1 MFFIPVAAV
10 VLFIWFIVYCVQSAR
25 ESKFRYDLDRDI
37 QRTQS
42 LESMTRDDRM
52 EREFQN
58 ARMHGSMQGSL
69 SDNDDVSRFM
79 GGGREW
85 EEYARSEWFL
95 KLKAVRMAKCG
106 KIPHEFSDGI
116 GYHLGMLSD
125 SNMSE
130 EMWAGMNVRFLLRL
144 EEELQAHSV
153 PAVALFQH
161 QFPTG
166 PWTRLRETVQREGT
180 DCTKLTTKFRFTYD
194 DRR

>member
-25 ESKFRYDLDRDI
+25 ESKFRYDLDRDR

-58 ARMHGSMQGSL
+58 ARMQGRL
-69 SDNDDVSRFM
+69 SDDDDVSRFM

-95 KLKAVRMAKCG
+95 KLKAVRMAKFG
-106 KIPHEFSDGI
+106 KIPHEFSDGL
-116 GYHLGMLSD
+116 GYHLCMVSD
-125 SNMSE
+125 SGMSK

-161 QFPTG
+161 QNPTG

-180 DCTKLTTKFRFTYD
+180 DCTELTTKFRFTYD

>member
-25 ESKFRYDLDRDI
+25 ESKFYYDLDKDR

-58 ARMHGSMQGSL
+58 ARMQGRL
-69 SDNDDVSRFM
+69 SDDDDVSRFM

-85 EEYARSEWFL
+85 EEYAMSEWFL

-106 KIPHEFSDGI
+106 KIPHEFSDGL
-116 GYHLGMLSD
+116 GYHLCMVSN
-125 SNMSE
+125 SNMSK

-161 QFPTG
+161 QNPTG

-180 DCTKLTTKFRFTYD
+180 DCTELTTMFRFTYD

>member
-25 ESKFRYDLDRDI
+25 ESKFRYDLDRDR

-58 ARMHGSMQGSL
+58 ARMQGRL
-69 SDNDDVSRFM
+69 SDDDDVSRFM

-106 KIPHEFSDGI
+106 KIPHEFSDGL
-116 GYHLGMLSD
+116 GYHLCMVSD
-125 SNMSE
+125 SNMAK